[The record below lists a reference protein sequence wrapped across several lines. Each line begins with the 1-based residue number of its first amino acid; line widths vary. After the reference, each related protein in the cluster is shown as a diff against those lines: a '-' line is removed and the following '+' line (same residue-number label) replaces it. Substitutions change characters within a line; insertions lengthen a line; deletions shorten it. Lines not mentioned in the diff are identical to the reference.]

1 MKKSQIKVFEEL
13 LQDESF
19 RGKKQ
24 LKHLLWLNTSEQKF
38 KKGDCFIVSD
48 PGHIVFGY
56 PVRNFKA
63 MVDKVTAW
71 IHTDEWYYH
80 LTMEIECNGKKTT
93 VDVCKYESEL
103 TRSQKCD
110 DNVNVLGEPKSEH
123 ADAIAI
129 HI

>member
-19 RGKKQ
+19 RGKKS

-48 PGHIVFGY
+48 PGHIVYGY

-63 MVDKVTAW
+63 MVDRVTAW
-71 IHTDEWYYH
+71 KDKEEWYYH
-80 LTMEIECNGKKTT
+80 LVMEIECNGKKMQ
-93 VDVCKYESEL
+93 VEVYKYESEL
-103 TRSQKCD
+103 ARAEKCK
-110 DNVNVLGEPKSEH
+110 DNKNVIGEPKSEH

>member
-48 PGHIVFGY
+48 PGHIVYGH
-56 PVRNFKA
+56 PVKNFKA
-63 MVDKVTAW
+63 KVGKVTAW
-71 IHTDEWYYH
+71 NGQEGWYYH
-80 LTMEIECNGKKTT
+80 LVMEIECNGKKTQ
-93 VDVCKYESEL
+93 VEVYKYEQEL
-103 TRSQKCD
+103 ERAKRCK
-110 DNVNVLGEPKSEH
+110 DNINILENQNSKHEEALLV
-123 ADAIAI
+123 
-129 HI
+129 